1 MIQASQI
8 MSKICWL
15 FAGALIPVYLAKL
28 QIIEL
33 DQQTNVVM
41 PTLIGALCLS
51 IFLFLKILGF

>member
-15 FAGALIPVYLAKL
+15 YAGALIPVYLAKL
-28 QIIEL
+28 QIIKL
-33 DQQTNVVM
+33 DIQTNVVM
-41 PTLIGALCLS
+41 PSLIGLLCFS